1 MSTIPPSPAE
11 PPPPLPAPR
20 QRSGCL
26 VAFMIVTG
34 LILLL
39 PGLCALGF
47 GFVELTSSGSSE
59 PVVNLMVLIGLVL
72 GGIGV
77 AMIWSVIRGRRR

>member
-11 PPPPLPAPR
+11 PPPPLPAPQ

-39 PGLCALGF
+39 PGLCALLFGF
-47 GFVELTSSGSSE
+47 GVLSE
-59 PVVNLMVLIGLVL
+59 SKADPSILFLILLGLAVCFAGVML
-72 GGIGV
+72 IRAAIKGG
-77 AMIWSVIRGRRR
+77 

>member
-1 MSTIPPSPAE
+1 MSQTPE
-11 PPPPLPAPR
+11 LPPLPPQ

-26 VAFMIVTG
+26 VAFMIITG

-47 GFVELTSSGSSE
+47 GFVALTSSGSNE
-59 PVVNLMVLIGLVL
+59 PVVNLLVLIGLVL

-77 AMIWSVIRGRRR
+77 GMIWSAIRGRRS